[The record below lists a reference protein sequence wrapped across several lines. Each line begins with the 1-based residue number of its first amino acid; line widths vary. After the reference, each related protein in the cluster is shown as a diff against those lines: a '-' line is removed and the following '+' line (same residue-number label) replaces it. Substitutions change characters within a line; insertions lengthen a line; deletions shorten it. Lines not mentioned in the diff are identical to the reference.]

1 MAVVVSVVDSLPW
14 NVDGTLPASHSLVFV
29 NGSAQWAV
37 ERTAATFEDERFGVP
52 GGSVTIVVAAW
63 DREPALAQSGN
74 ATCQGIGVVAG
85 VEVSLNG
92 GQRWHPAVRSNA
104 RHHADPAVPARGL
117 ASTATMWEY
126 TWGSNL
132 HDWMYDDPTS
142 FTLSDAEYTPDS
154 TWQRHVVAVA
164 RAVDDSLNLQT
175 STSPL

>member
-37 ERTAATFEDERFGVP
+37 ERTA
-52 GGSVTIVVAAW
+52 
-63 DREPALAQSGN
+63 
-74 ATCQGIGVVAG
+74 TCQGIGVVAG

-104 RHHADPAVPARGL
+104 RHHADAAVPARGL